1 VHAADKSDSF
11 GLSTIGQIAL
21 PVTDLDRAVQYYRDR
36 LGLAFL
42 FQAPPALAFFDCA
55 GLRLML
61 DRANPDA
68 APGGGGGGGGG
79 TIIYFKV
86 EDLDAAYD
94 QLASR
99 GVVFDDAPHL
109 IHKAPDHEL
118 WMCFFHDSEGNLLAL
133 MSEVR

>member
-1 VHAADKSDSF
+1 VHATEKSGSF
-11 GLSTIGQIAL
+11 GLSAIGQIAL
-21 PVTDLDRAVQYYRDR
+21 PVTDLDRALEYYRDR

-42 FQAPPALAFFDCA
+42 FQAPPGLAFFNCA

-68 APGGGGGGGGG
+68 NPGGG

-86 EDLDAAYD
+86 DDVDAAYD
-94 QLASR
+94 KLASR
-99 GVVFDDAPHL
+99 GVAFDDAPHL
-109 IHKAPDHEL
+109 IHKAADHEL
-118 WMCFFHDSEGNLLAL
+118 WMCFFHDSEGNQLAL